1 MEEKKS
7 KKATT
12 SFANKIREGKKR
24 NDGYEETRH
33 CFNKLKSG
41 IKGSGKLKIPFFI
54 IIVDHKKPETYPII
68 NRIKKNKN
76 KNTYEEEE
84 HLK

>member
-24 NDGYEETRH
+24 TDGYEETRH
-33 CFNKLKSG
+33 
-41 IKGSGKLKIPFFI
+41 
-54 IIVDHKKPETYPII
+54 
-68 NRIKKNKN
+68 
-76 KNTYEEEE
+76 
-84 HLK
+84 